1 MKTAARADFDK
12 TTTDAELARHVA
24 GGDEAAFR
32 VMMRRHNQTLFR
44 TARSILRDDAEAEDA
59 VQESYLQ
66 AYRAMGSFRGD
77 AKLATWLIRI
87 VVNESLARLRK
98 MRRTAAVI
106 PIALEPGE
114 ELPTSDPAHG
124 NDDEPDQPERELLRT
139 EVRRIL
145 EAKIDDLPDVFR
157 TVFVLR
163 ALEEMS
169 SEDAAA
175 SLGIPE
181 ATVRTRFFRARGLL
195 RESLSRELDI
205 ATGEAFTFLGER
217 CDRIV
222 ERVIARLHDPPP
234 GGP

>member
-1 MKTAARADFDK
+1 MKTAPQADFAASLS
-12 TTTDAELARHVA
+12 DADLARQVA
-24 GGDEAAFR
+24 SGDEAAFR

-59 VQESYLQ
+59 VQESYLR

-77 AKLATWLIRI
+77 AKLATWLVRI
-87 VVNESLARLRK
+87 VVNESVGRLRK

-106 PIALEPGE
+106 PLGIEPGE
-114 ELPTSDPAHG
+114 ELPVAESGPDGEA
-124 NDDEPDQPERELLRT
+124 PDQPEREMLRT

-145 EAKIDDLPDVFR
+145 ESKIDDLPDAFR
-157 TVFVLR
+157 TVFMLR
-163 ALEEMS
+163 AIDEMS

-195 RESLSRELDI
+195 RESLARELDI
-205 ATGEAFTFLGER
+205 AADGAFSFLGER

-222 ERVIARLHDPPP
+222 EGVIARLHHPPS

>member
-1 MKTAARADFDK
+1 MKTAAQPDFAASLSDAD
-12 TTTDAELARHVA
+12 LARQVA
-24 GGDEAAFR
+24 SGDEAAFR
-32 VMMRRHNQTLFR
+32 VMMRRHNRTLFR

-66 AYRAMGSFRGD
+66 AYRAMGTFRGD
-77 AKLATWLIRI
+77 AKLATWLVRI
-87 VVNESLARLRK
+87 VVNESLGRLRK

-106 PIALEPGE
+106 PLGIDPGD
-114 ELPTSDPAHG
+114 ELPVAESGPDSQA
-124 NDDEPDQPERELLRT
+124 PDQPEREMLRT

-145 EAKIDDLPDVFR
+145 ETKIDELPDAFR
-157 TVFVLR
+157 TVFMLR
-163 ALEEMS
+163 AIDEMS

-195 RESLSRELDI
+195 RESLARELDI
-205 ATGEAFTFLGER
+205 ATADAFSFLGER

-222 ERVIARLHDPPP
+222 EAVVARLHAPPS

>member
-1 MKTAARADFDK
+1 MNTAVHAAVDPPL
-12 TTTDAELARHVA
+12 TDADLARRVA
-24 GGDEAAFR
+24 AGDEAAFR
-32 VMMRRHNQTLFR
+32 SMMRRHNQVLFR

-77 AKLATWLIRI
+77 AKLATWLTRI
-87 VVNESLARLRK
+87 VVNESLGRLRK
-98 MRRTAAVI
+98 TRRTAEVI
-106 PIALEPGE
+106 PMSVDA
-114 ELPTSDPAHG
+114 SDEGAAVAAKAIDPS
-124 NDDEPDQPERELLRT
+124 DDQPERQALRG

-145 EAKIDDLPDVFR
+145 EAGIDALPDSFR

-163 ALEEMS
+163 AVEEMS
-169 SEDAAA
+169 VEDAAA

-181 ATVRTRFFRARGLL
+181 ATVRTRFFRARSLL

-205 ATGEAFTFLGER
+205 ATSGAFEFLGAR

>member
-1 MKTAARADFDK
+1 MKTAAQPDFAASLSDAD
-12 TTTDAELARHVA
+12 LARQVA
-24 GGDEAAFR
+24 SGDEAAFR

-77 AKLATWLIRI
+77 AKLATWLVRI
-87 VVNESLARLRK
+87 VVNESVGRLRK

-106 PIALEPGE
+106 PLGIEPGE
-114 ELPTSDPAHG
+114 EPPVGESGP
-124 NDDEPDQPERELLRT
+124 DDEAPDQPERETLRT

-145 EAKIDDLPDVFR
+145 EAKIDDLPDAFR
-157 TVFVLR
+157 TVFMLR
-163 ALEEMS
+163 AIDEMS
-169 SEDAAA
+169 VEDAAT

-195 RESLSRELDI
+195 RESLARELDI
-205 ATGEAFTFLGER
+205 ATDGAFSFLGER

-222 ERVIARLHDPPP
+222 EAVIARLHDPPS